1 MSKLNTETQ
10 SCQIAVT
17 GCFSTVAE
25 NVIVTTGSDFSGVGG
40 FVQVTNVEKSNF
52 K

>member
-1 MSKLNTETQ
+1 MENFFLDEKFCSDIEDLANTLE
-10 SCQIAVT
+10 ID
-17 GCFSTVAE
+17 E
-25 NVIVTTGSDFSGVGG
+25 DNVGSDFSGVGG